1 MIVDHI
7 RSWHIGS
14 YSTLVHEIQNMLNYV
29 DSARHIVD
37 CIPGELANTLPSIF
51 TPLHF
56 YTFKTLEHF
65 PLEVARGF

>member
-1 MIVDHI
+1 
-7 RSWHIGS
+7 
-14 YSTLVHEIQNMLNYV
+14 MLNYV